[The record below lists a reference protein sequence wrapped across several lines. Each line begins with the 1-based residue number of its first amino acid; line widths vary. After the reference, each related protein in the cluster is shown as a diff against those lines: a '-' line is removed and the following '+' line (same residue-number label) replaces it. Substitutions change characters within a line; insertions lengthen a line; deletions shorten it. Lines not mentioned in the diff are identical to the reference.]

1 MKKKRFNEV
10 QILNVLKEHEAG
22 VSAVDLSRKY
32 GIGESTIYTW
42 SAKYAGMEVSEL
54 KRLRQLEDEN
64 NRLKKMYA
72 TLSMD
77 HELLKEVLEKKYNVD
92 LSEES

>member
-1 MKKKRFNEV
+1 MKIK
-10 QILNVLKEHEAG
+10 QIL
-22 VSAVDLSRKY
+22 
-32 GIGESTIYTW
+32 
-42 SAKYAGMEVSEL
+42 
-54 KRLRQLEDEN
+54 DEN

-92 LSEES
+92 LSDEK

>member
-1 MKKKRFNEV
+1 MKKKRFNEI
-10 QILNVLKEHEAG
+10 QIINVLKEYEAG
-22 VSAVDLSRKY
+22 VPAVDLARKY
-32 GIGESTIYTW
+32 GVGESTIFSW
-42 SAKYAGMEVSEL
+42 NAKYAGMEVAEL
-54 KRLRQLEDEN
+54 KRLKQLEDEN

-92 LSEES
+92 LSDVK